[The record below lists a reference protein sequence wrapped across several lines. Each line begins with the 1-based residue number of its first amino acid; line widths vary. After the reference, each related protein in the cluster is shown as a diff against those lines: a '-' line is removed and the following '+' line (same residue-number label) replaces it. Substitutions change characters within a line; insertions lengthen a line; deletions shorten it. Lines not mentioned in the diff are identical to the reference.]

1 MTFRSSLI
9 ALASLALLAGCG
21 DRSISGAY
29 VFHDSTS
36 AALMLITETPDHRF
50 TGTLRRATL
59 HDDGT
64 VTTPGAAA
72 VSGSVDGS
80 SLTLVVGAETI
91 SGMVTSDGIDV
102 IGSTGQDAET
112 QTFHY
117 AKGVVGDYDGHV
129 HQLKEMSAPIAAN
142 MRKAQ
147 QVAAAKAEM
156 ASLVKE
162 LNDFVT
168 RSRDI
173 IDKTPAIM
181 AMYAFEVESERK
193 ALQSGRTLKASG
205 SPAEVVL
212 AGDLRTKMLGADRD
226 YVTAMDEAVS
236 SGRTNSTRR
245 EALLDQHL
253 AQFKAC
259 VRLNDG
265 AADGTGLDA
274 QTCQPLA
281 DAQAA
286 YRNVLAPL
294 DKALT
299 DATAV
304 KIKADAELAKIW
316 DAAKK
321 ALN

>member
-1 MTFRSSLI
+1 LVF
-9 ALASLALLAGCG
+9 LALLAGCG

-64 VTTPGAAA
+64 VATPGAMA
-72 VSGSVDGS
+72 VSGTVDGS
-80 SLTLVVGAETI
+80 SLTLLVGTETI
-91 SGMVTSDGIDV
+91 SGMVTRDGIDV
-102 IGSTGQDAET
+102 IGSTGQDTET
-112 QTFHY
+112 QTSHF
-117 AKGVVGDYDGHV
+117 AKGVVADYDGHI
-129 HQLKEMSAPIAAN
+129 HQLKEISAPIAAN

-147 QVAAAKAEM
+147 EVAAAKAEV

-162 LNDFVT
+162 LNDFIA

-181 AMYAFEVESERK
+181 AMYGYEVQSERK
-193 ALQSGRTLKASG
+193 ALQTGRTLKASG
-205 SPAEVVL
+205 SPADAAL
-212 AGDLRTKMLGADRD
+212 AGNLWTKMLGADRD
-226 YVTAMDEAVS
+226 YVTAMDDAVS
-236 SGRTNSTRR
+236 SGRINSTRR

-253 AQFKAC
+253 AQFKPC
-259 VRLNDG
+259 VHLNDD
-265 AADGTGLDA
+265 APNATGLDT
-274 QTCQPLA
+274 QTCKALA
-281 DAQAA
+281 DAQTA

-299 DATAV
+299 DATTV
-304 KIKADAELAKIW
+304 KIKSDAELAKIW
-316 DAAKK
+316 EAAKK